1 MKRLLVIVLCA
12 AACVASAGEKRIRV
26 ACIGDSITYG
36 YAMKNR
42 ESDCYPAQLAKLL
55 GPRYEVGNF
64 GDSGSGVYT
73 HLKAFGGKGPRSWS
87 QRGQLEKAL
96 AFKPDIVISNLGI
109 NDAEE
114 YAKEFVPDFKTG
126 KTSIERGK
134 FVREYAEVLKRFRAQ
149 NGKVR
154 IIVWTRLAPCMK
166 GHPFKGSVLPFV
178 MSEDLERLAKSMGME
193 GLDMYAPLLP
203 LAETADY
210 CDDGIH
216 PESGACKVI
225 AAETAKALAK
235 PVGR

>member
-1 MKRLLVIVLCA
+1 MIRTGVVLIA
-12 AACVASAGEKRIRV
+12 AMALGLEASAAGKVIKV

-42 ESDCYPAQLAKLL
+42 ESGCYPVQLEKLL

-73 HLKAFGGKGPRSWS
+73 HLKSFDGKGPRSWG

-126 KTSIERGK
+126 KTSIERGT
-134 FVREYAEVLKRFRAQ
+134 FVREYAEILKRFRAQ
-149 NGKVR
+149 NRKVR
-154 IIVWTRLAPCMK
+154 IIMWTRLAPCMK

-178 MSEDLERLAKSMGME
+178 MSEDLARIAKSVGAE
-193 GLDMYAPLLP
+193 ELNMYDPLLP

-210 CDDGIH
+210 CADGIH

-225 AAETAKALAK
+225 ADETAKKILK
-235 PVGR
+235 K